1 MGRVLDPEL
10 RGHGRHKGLRS
21 PHPPEVA
28 AKTGEVSPV
37 TDSSSTP
44 AGRDPARLDTS
55 VAHTARIWNYWLGGK
70 DNYPADREVG
80 DQIRGF
86 LPDIVTS
93 ARADR
98 AFLGRVVRY
107 LVEEAGIRQ
116 FLDIGTG
123 LPTAGNTHEVAQA
136 IAPECRV
143 VYVDND
149 PLVLVHAAALLTST
163 RPGVTDYIEADAR
176 DSATILAEA
185 AKTLDFSQPVAIML
199 LGILNFI
206 GDTGQAHEIV
216 GRLIDAVPSGSFL
229 VLAHPTNEI
238 NPEASEE
245 AVRFW
250 NENAKPPIHLRTA
263 EELTRFFDGLELL
276 EPGVVSCPRWRPDP
290 ADIGIATDVYQFGA
304 AGRKP

>member
-1 MGRVLDPEL
+1 
-10 RGHGRHKGLRS
+10 
-21 PHPPEVA
+21 
-28 AKTGEVSPV
+28 V
-37 TDSSSTP
+37 TDSSPTP
-44 AGRDPARLDTS
+44 GGQEPARLDTN

-80 DQIRGF
+80 DQIRDF
-86 LPDIVTS
+86 LPDIVSS

-98 AFLGRVVRY
+98 AFLGRAVRY

-136 IAPECRV
+136 IAPECRI

-149 PLVLVHAAALLTST
+149 PLVLMHAQALLTST
-163 RPGVTDYIEADAR
+163 PPGVTDYIEADAR
-176 DSATILAEA
+176 DTDAILQAA
-185 AKTLDFSQPVAIML
+185 AKTLDFAQPVALML
-199 LGILNFI
+199 LGVLNFI
-206 GDTGQAHEIV
+206 GDTGEANAIV
-216 GRLIDAVPSGSFL
+216 NRLIDAVPSGSFL
-229 VLAHPTNEI
+229 VIAHPTNEI

-250 NENAKPPIHLRTA
+250 NENAKPPIILRTGP
-263 EELTRFFDGLELL
+263 ELARFFDRLELQ

-290 ADIGIATDVYQFGA
+290 VEFGTATDVYQYA
-304 AGRKP
+304 AVGRKA

>member
-1 MGRVLDPEL
+1 
-10 RGHGRHKGLRS
+10 
-21 PHPPEVA
+21 
-28 AKTGEVSPV
+28 
-37 TDSSSTP
+37 
-44 AGRDPARLDTS
+44 

-86 LPDIVTS
+86 LPDIAAS
-93 ARADR
+93 ALADR
-98 AFLGRVVRY
+98 AFLGRVVRH
-107 LVEEAGIRQ
+107 LVAEAGIRQ

-123 LPTAGNTHEVAQA
+123 LPTAGNTHQVAQG
-136 IAPECRV
+136 IVPECRI

-163 RPGVTDYIEADAR
+163 PEGVTDYIESDAR
-176 DSATILAEA
+176 DTDTILAEA
-185 AKTLDFSQPVAIML
+185 AKTLDFTQPVALML

-206 GDTGQAHEIV
+206 GDPDEAYGIV
-216 GRLIDAVPSGSFL
+216 NRLLDAVPSGSYL
-229 VLAHPTNEI
+229 VIAHPTNEI
-238 NPEASEE
+238 NPEESEE

-250 NENAKPPIHLRTA
+250 NQNAKPPITLRTG
-263 EELTRFFDGLELL
+263 EELARFFERLELL

-290 ADIGIATDVYQFGA
+290 TDIGVAIDVYQYGA